1 VVICNNANCNGSK
14 ACPLVILQKFKKRD
28 CPCLCK
34 GFVPDLVTEKALCLL
49 VLDLLS
55 PVLTKSNAN
64 VQDHYFDVVT
74 NIVGLI
80 AAVLGNKF
88 YWWIDP
94 AGAILLAVYTIINWS
109 GTVMENAGTFFT
121 NIVLLEY
128 TKFSNHAGTSLCS
141 FTCWTICTS

>member
-1 VVICNNANCNGSK
+1 MLSATAVKLALWLYCRSSRNEIVRAYAKVLFLS
-14 ACPLVILQKFKKRD
+14 LSLKK
-28 CPCLCK
+28 
-34 GFVPDLVTEKALCLL
+34 LCLL

-88 YWWIDP
+88 YWWMDP
-94 AGAILLAVYTIINWS
+94 TGAILLAVYTIINWS
-109 GTVMENAGTFFT
+109 GTVVENAGTFFT

-128 TKFSNHAGTSLCS
+128 TKFSSHSCTFLCS